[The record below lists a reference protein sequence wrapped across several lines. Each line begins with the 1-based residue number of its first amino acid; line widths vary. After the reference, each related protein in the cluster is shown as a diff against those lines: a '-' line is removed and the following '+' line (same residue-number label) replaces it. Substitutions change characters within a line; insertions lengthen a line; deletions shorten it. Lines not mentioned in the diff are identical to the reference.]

1 MEQTIQLT
9 KDEKKI
15 STGVKITIL
24 VVILLLLS
32 CAFLNIQIG
41 DMLMGGPSFVAF
53 FVTKF
58 IPPDFSNI
66 SQYVPAVID
75 TVLFAVVGT
84 YISTFLAFMLGMLMS
99 ERTNPIH
106 SLRFLV
112 RAFVSFLRNIPVL
125 IWASLLVYAFG
136 IGEIVGLLALIIATL
151 GFLSRSYSD
160 SINEIAGN
168 KLEALSASGAS
179 YLQIMWHGLLP
190 NLVPSFI
197 NWTLYAFE
205 INIRASAVLGMVGAG
220 GIGVLIQTNIKL
232 FRYKEA
238 CAIIIIVVAI
248 VILTEFATN
257 QIRKCIR

>member
-1 MEQTIQLT
+1 MEQVILLN
-9 KDEKKI
+9 KDEKKL
-15 STGVKITIL
+15 SKGLRITFL
-24 VVILLLLS
+24 VIVLLMLS
-32 CAFLNIQIG
+32 CSYLNIQ
-41 DMLMGGPSFVAF
+41 MLDVLAGGPSFISF
-53 FVTKF
+53 FITKF
-58 IPPDFSNI
+58 LPPDFSNI

-75 TVLFAVVGT
+75 TVLFAIVGT
-84 YISTFLAFMLGMLMS
+84 YISTFLAFVLGMLMS
-99 ERTNPIH
+99 ERTNPIAP
-106 SLRFLV
+106 LRFCA

-168 KLEALSASGAS
+168 KLEALHASGAG
-179 YLQIMWHGLLP
+179 YMQTMWHGLFP

-232 FRYKEA
+232 FKYNEA
-238 CAIIIIVVAI
+238 CAIIIIVVGI
-248 VILTEFATN
+248 VLLTEFATN
-257 QIRKCIR
+257 QIRKRLH